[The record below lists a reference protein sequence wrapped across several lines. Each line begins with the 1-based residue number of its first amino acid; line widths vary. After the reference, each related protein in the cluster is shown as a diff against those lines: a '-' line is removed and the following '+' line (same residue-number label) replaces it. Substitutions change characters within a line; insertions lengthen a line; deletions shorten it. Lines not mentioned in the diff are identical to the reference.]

1 MQNSRAGINREV
13 PARFQT
19 LNLDRG
25 ESARVCDSSRPGGT
39 GLGPRVPCVLEEE
52 EGVTL
57 LAPEVKLRGLVPDQQ
72 LAQINK
78 GLSEPLWAPES
89 CGQGSALEQKSEPKN
104 CALISAGLRFLLSG
118 GAGAGTSR
126 PGHGSGSA
134 LALTQPP
141 GRGGG
146 VWQLHLLLAGCQSP
160 VTSAAGMSFSPC
172 PLRKDTV
179 AGQVFV
185 PSVLLSLQ
193 AREPA
198 GTAAAG
204 ILPWRDRSPPGA
216 VPWSLRRCQQMA
228 VPE

>member
-1 MQNSRAGINREV
+1 MAHHRFSLPLLPSQSLARPLRAVSAAAMQNARAGINREV
-13 PARFQT
+13 PAHFQT

-39 GLGPRVPCVLEEE
+39 GLGPRVPCVPEEE

-57 LAPEVKLRGLVPDQQ
+57 LAPDVKLRGLAPDQQ
-72 LAQINK
+72 LAQINE

-104 CALISAGLRFLLSG
+104 CALISAGLRFLLPG

-134 LALTQPP
+134 LALTRPP

-146 VWQLHLLLAGCQSP
+146 SLAAP
-160 VTSAAGMSFSPC
+160 
-172 PLRKDTV
+172 
-179 AGQVFV
+179 
-185 PSVLLSLQ
+185 
-193 AREPA
+193 
-198 GTAAAG
+198 
-204 ILPWRDRSPPGA
+204 SPPGWVSEPCDIRSGDVLQSLSSQEGHGGRAGVCPLGPA
-216 VPWSLRRCQQMA
+216 VLAGS
-228 VPE
+228 